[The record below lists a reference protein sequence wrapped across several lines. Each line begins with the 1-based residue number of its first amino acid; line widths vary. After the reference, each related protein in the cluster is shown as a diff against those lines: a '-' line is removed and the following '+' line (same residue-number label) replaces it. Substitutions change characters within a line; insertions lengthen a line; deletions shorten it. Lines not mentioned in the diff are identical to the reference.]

1 MARLVVDMKFWRR
14 FVLDVP
20 KISMNFLLAR
30 LPENKNT
37 LFSDACTRFGMAGVV
52 VIDPIERSRQGLDG
66 LVWQISWEEWHRTAP
81 LKQLSPRSVNIHV
94 AEFLAA
100 LITCET
106 FVTHCKST
114 LTWLAV
120 DNYAAKG

>member
-1 MARLVVDMKFWRR
+1 MVDMKFWRR

-20 KISMNFLLAR
+20 KVSMNFLLAR

-37 LFSDACTRFGMAGVV
+37 LFSDACTSFGMAGVV
-52 VIDPIERSRQGLDG
+52 VFDHIERSRRGLDG
-66 LVWQISWEEWHRTAP
+66 LFWQISWEEWHRT
-81 LKQLSPRSVNIHV
+81 SPMKRLRPGSINIHV

-106 FVTHCKST
+106 FVTHCKGT